1 MNFIKNK
8 LLLFICLTFCWAVLW
23 FKPVYAQLELEDYEH
38 EEGLTIGD
46 GGNNTTLTVT
56 ENASTA
62 NAIISDGGSATYSG
76 SSKAYDTT
84 VEGGYLLSKENS
96 TLANTTMNRGNIVA
110 SDNSKI
116 ETLTI
121 NGGEVDLNGPD
132 VLAKDI
138 SMMGGTLSVING
150 TTKNSSIKTGSTA
163 TFNDT
168 DTVNDTANGYNTT
181 IAGGYVEISGTA
193 ILDTEDDGINKIEN
207 GDLIIKDSAK
217 AKNFII
223 ENGYLTMK
231 DSATAENF
239 ILEAGNISLS
249 GGTLS
254 QANVTGDFV
263 ISVGNNIVPN
273 AAGGTIDTI
282 TVDTNGRLVLYDE
295 TGTIGGTINNVTV
308 EDGGMLESN
317 NGGNSSF
324 TANDVTINNGGKFIL
339 STNDEIGAI
348 NTTSSDGTVYNGNI
362 TNGVAEGI
370 YVGRESVFTVKDTGE
385 AKNLTIESGT
395 INVDAGGTLN
405 DSVLK
410 SGTASISGTAKNI
423 KFQENSKLNAKS
435 GSSINNASF
444 LDSSII
450 EIQDYSSLTGTLTVG
465 DGVEGLDVSKLFTS
479 GTGLSD
485 LTLTGGLNPI
495 FTSGIINNDLRIDH
509 NLFLKEGSY
518 ATTEIN
524 GWNNV
529 NLINAVFTPNTNVI
543 LNRGYLNI
551 DKDSFLFIS
560 GNIAVE
566 NGGINNS
573 GTIDLVANDNTA
585 DNSLTIKGNYTGN
598 TNSRLNLNVDIAS
611 AKADKII
618 ITGNASGSTSVYL
631 TSLNDGSALRD
642 DVLFAEASSTSGE
655 NVFKIHRVDGS
666 YYHWDTVFKG
676 NQWFAS
682 MKNAISGDKYILVPE
697 AVAYYGLIDN
707 TFMQT
712 SSLGESL
719 RNNIAISEY
728 QKAPCKNIKRGA
740 SDICRS
746 NRPVFTGW
754 LAPATT
760 SLTIDSP
767 YVYGAD
773 ISGFD
778 GGLDLMSNGN
788 TKLGLLASYRKGTYN
803 YDEDGDQ
810 YQIIGQAE
818 TTINSYLAG
827 AYLRHDGQN
836 WSTILAGY
844 AGMIDADI
852 STNDDVNTSTSGT
865 LYGATLDVSYI
876 YKNISGLRI
885 EPGVR
890 ISYTAVEMDP
900 VEDNAGK
907 TQEFDNASRTEIEA
921 GIKFAKR
928 WEFPES
934 RAEIFVKPSI
944 VHITDDTSEFVIDSE
959 NSMAQA
965 DDRTIAKIS
974 AGMSFDMTST
984 LSASIAGSYSVGDDY
999 KNTSGSLSVMYKF

>member
-23 FKPVYAQLELEDYEH
+23 FKPVYAQIDLTGNDH
-38 EEGLTIGD
+38 REGLTIGD
-46 GGNNTTLTVT
+46 GGDATTLTVT
-56 ENASTA
+56 DNASTTTVT
-62 NAIISDGGSATYSG
+62 ISGGGSATYSG
-76 SSKAYDTT
+76 NSSATDTT
-84 VEGGYLLSKENS
+84 VN
-96 TLANTTMNRGNIVA
+96 
-110 SDNSKI
+110 
-116 ETLTI
+116 
-121 NGGEVDLNGPD
+121 
-132 VLAKDI
+132 
-138 SMMGGTLSVING
+138 
-150 TTKNSSIKTGSTA
+150 TGSVA
-163 TFNDT
+163 TFENE
-168 DTVNDTANGYNTT
+168 AKGYNTT
-181 IAGGYVEISGTA
+181 ITGGSVK
-193 ILDTEDDGINKIEN
+193 ILNNAVLSTKDDGTNIIQT
-207 GDLIIKDSAK
+207 GSLTIKDSAE
-217 AKNFII
+217 AKNFI
-223 ENGYLTMK
+223 
-231 DSATAENF
+231 
-239 ILEAGNISLS
+239 LESGKISLS

-254 QANVTGDFV
+254 QANVTGDFT
-263 ISVGNNIVPN
+263 ISVGNIDSPETLSG
-273 AAGGTIDTI
+273 AIDTI
-282 TVDTNGRLVLYDE
+282 TVNTDGRLVLYDE
-295 TGTIGGTINNVTV
+295 TGTVGGTIDNVTV

-317 NGGNSSF
+317 YNDNSSF
-324 TANDVTINNGGKFIL
+324 TATDVTIEQGGKFIL
-339 STNDEIGAI
+339 STNDEIENI
-348 NTTSSDGTVYNGNI
+348 NTTSSDGTGYNGNI
-362 TNGVAEGI
+362 TNGVAEWI
-370 YVGRESVFTVKDTGE
+370 YVGRDSVFTVKDTDE

-410 SGTASISGTAKNI
+410 SGTASISGTANNI
-423 KFQENSKLNAKS
+423 KFQGNSVLNATS
-435 GSSINNASF
+435 SSSIDNASF
-444 LDSSII
+444 LDSANVDI
-450 EIQDYSSLTGTLTVG
+450 EDYSSLKGNLTVG
-465 DGVEGLDVSKLFTS
+465 NGVTGLIVNQLFTE

-485 LTLTGGLNPI
+485 LTLTGGLNPL
-495 FTSGIINNDLRIDH
+495 FASGIINDDLSIDDH

-518 ATTEIN
+518 ATTEIK
-524 GWNNV
+524 GWKNV
-529 NLINAVFTPNTNVI
+529 NLINAVFTPNNNVI

-551 DKDSFLFIS
+551 DKDSSLLIS
-560 GNIAVE
+560 DNIVVKT
-566 NGGINNS
+566 GGINNS
-573 GTIDLVANDNTA
+573 GTIDLVANDNTT
-585 DNSLTIKGNYTGN
+585 DNSLTIEGDYIGN

-618 ITGNASGSTSVYL
+618 IKGNASGSTSVYL

-642 DVLFAEASSTSGE
+642 DVLFAEADGTSGE

-666 YYHWDTVFKG
+666 YYHWDTVFKD

-682 MKNAISGDKYILVPE
+682 MKNAINGDKYILVPE

-890 ISYTAVEMDP
+890 ISYTAVEMDS

-934 RAEIFVKPSI
+934 RAEIFIKPSI
-944 VHITDDTSEFVIDSE
+944 VHIMDDTSEFVIDSE

-984 LSASIAGSYSVGDDY
+984 LSASIVGSYSVGDDY

>member
-23 FKPVYAQLELEDYEH
+23 FKPVYAQIILTGNEH

-46 GGNNTTLTVT
+46 GGDNTALEVSD
-56 ENASTA
+56 NASTT
-62 NAIISDGGSATYSG
+62 NVTISDGGSATYSG
-76 SSKAYDTT
+76 NSSATDTT
-84 VEGGYLLSKENS
+84 VEGGELKSEETS
-96 TLANTTMNRGNIVA
+96 TL
-110 SDNSKI
+110 I
-116 ETLTI
+116 ETTI
-121 NGGEVDLNGPD
+121 NGGNITARGHSEIETLEINGGF
-132 VLAKDI
+132 VSLEGANVEATGI
-138 SMMGGTLSVING
+138 SMTGGNLSVIDNGTIDNISMTGGTLSVING
-150 TTKNSSIKTGSTA
+150 TTKNSSINTGSMA
-163 TFNDT
+163 TFEND
-168 DTVNDTANGYNTT
+168 AKGYNTT
-181 IAGGYVEISGTA
+181 IAGGYVEISGSA
-193 ILDTEDDGINKIEN
+193 ILDTEDDGTNKIEN
-207 GDLIIKDSAK
+207 GDLIIKDSA
-217 AKNFII
+217 
-223 ENGYLTMK
+223 
-231 DSATAENF
+231 TARNF
-239 ILEAGNISLS
+239 ILEKGNISLS
-249 GGTLS
+249 GGTLLN
-254 QANVTGDFV
+254 ANVTDDFT

-273 AAGGTIDTI
+273 TASGTIETI
-282 TVDTNGRLVLYDE
+282 TVNAGGRLVLYDE
-295 TGTIGGTINNVTV
+295 TGTVGGTINNVTV
-308 EDGGMLESN
+308 ENGGMLESN
-317 NGGNSSF
+317 YDDNSSF
-324 TANDVTINNGGKFIL
+324 TANDVTINDGGKFIL
-339 STNDEIGAI
+339 STNDKIENI
-348 NTTSSDGTVYNGNI
+348 NTTSSDGTIYNGSI
-362 TNGVAEGI
+362 TDGSAEWI
-370 YVGRESVFTVKDTGE
+370 YVGSDSVFTVKDTDE

-395 INVDAGGTLN
+395 INVDDGGTLY
-405 DSVLK
+405 DSVLE
-410 SGTASISGTAKNI
+410 SGTASIFGTANNI
-423 KFQENSKLNAKS
+423 KFQEDSMLIAQS

-444 LDSSII
+444 LGSSII
-450 EIQDYSSLTGTLTVG
+450 TIQDYNSLTGTLTVG
-465 DGVEGLDVSKLFTS
+465 KDVTGLNVNQLFTE
-479 GTGLSD
+479 GTGLSN
-485 LTLTGGLNPI
+485 LTLTGGLNSI
-495 FTSGIINNDLRIDH
+495 FASGIINNDSSTDH
-509 NLFLKEGSY
+509 NLFLEDGSY
-518 ATTEIN
+518 ATTEIK
-524 GWNNV
+524 GWKDV
-529 NLINAVFTPNTNVI
+529 KLINAVFTPNNNVI
-543 LNRGYLNI
+543 LNSGSLNI
-551 DKDSFLFIS
+551 DESSSLFIS
-560 GNIAVE
+560 GNIAVK
-566 NGGINNS
+566 NGDINNS

-585 DNSLTIKGNYTGN
+585 GNSLTIEGNYTGN
-598 TNSRLNLNVDIAS
+598 PNSKLNLNVDIAS

-631 TSLNDGSALRD
+631 TSLNDGSSLRD
-642 DVLFAEASSTSGE
+642 DILFAKAGSTSGE
-655 NVFKIHRVDGS
+655 NVFKIHRVEGS
-666 YYHWDTVFKG
+666 YYHWDTVFKD

-754 LAPATT
+754 VAPATT

-890 ISYTAVEMDP
+890 ISYTAVEIDP

-934 RAEIFVKPSI
+934 RAEIFIKPSI
-944 VHITDDTSEFVIDSE
+944 VHIMDDTSEFVIDSE